1 MPKTAVLRKAASP
14 SATSVSDCLIPKAAA
29 PMPRL
34 IGGVR
39 SIYAATIV
47 LSAFLL
53 FLVQPV
59 LAKVILPWFGGGAS
73 VWTVAILFF
82 QAMLLLGYT
91 YAYLTVR
98 YLPPWAQSAL
108 HMT

>member
-1 MPKTAVLRKAASP
+1 MPKTAVLRKTPSP
-14 SATSVSDCLIPKAAA
+14 SATSIPDRLVLKGAA
-29 PMPRL
+29 PAPRL

-59 LAKVILPWFGGGAS
+59 LAKAILPWFGGGAS

-82 QAMLLLGYT
+82 GMPARVAWDLGC
-91 YAYLTVR
+91 AALTVR
-98 YLPPWAQSAL
+98 RS
-108 HMT
+108 